1 MADAQNTA
9 AFWLSPQQKH
19 ICSLRSDASAY
30 RVACWVE
37 LTGRIEHHAMRR
49 AVREVTSQHDILRT
63 VFRRQPGMKVP
74 FQLILPTCEPTYEV
88 VDLAS
93 CDEAAQNRSM
103 DELWH
108 RELNRDFDLENGP
121 LLAVTLISLGP
132 NKSALFAA
140 LPAVCSDAKSLQVL
154 VTEICKAYSDG
165 QIHGDEALRYVQF
178 AQWAND
184 LLESDEDAA
193 REGREFWKQQSGLA
207 TPALPQEIRAEQ
219 RESLSREP
227 LTLTLPDEVRAEI
240 EAAAANHETN
250 IANVILAAWQC
261 LFWRLTAEPV
271 FSVGVLLDG
280 REYEELG
287 SALGVF
293 ARMVPLAG
301 RFDGDFRFRDVVTRI
316 ANSLQQSIEWQEYY
330 RPGEAFEKEAA
341 IAFEFGERPPAKTFS
356 NVTLTWLRQYSC
368 IDSFK
373 LKLVAVRSG
382 PELTLEFHY
391 DSARLSR
398 AAVEQIAGCFHT
410 LLAAAVA
417 QPEVA
422 VSRLPLLNQAEQQRL
437 LVDWNQ
443 TAAPYPNLC
452 LHQLFETQA
461 ERTPDRPAV
470 RFNQQVLS
478 YRQLNQRANHLAHW
492 LRRQGVGPDS
502 LVGLCLERS
511 ADMIVALLG
520 ILKAGGAY
528 VPLNPD
534 NPKLRL
540 AQQLTGAVA
549 LVTEQALLSRLPD
562 FPGSTLCL
570 DRDEHSWTE
579 EPSDNP
585 ELNCTPDNLVY
596 VIFTSGSTGV
606 PKGVAVRHRNLVNYT
621 HFITQLLQ
629 LERYPEG
636 LQFATVSTL
645 GADLGNTSIFPA
657 LVSGGCLHVI
667 GYEVAT
673 DPQRLA
679 RYAEQYPMDVLKIV
693 PSHLAALLNA
703 SDAGQLLPRRYLIT
717 GGETLTRTLVEKI
730 ASLHSSCELINHYGP
745 TETTV
750 GSLTLRVKQDAS
762 HLSETIPIGR
772 PIANTQVYILDGQ
785 QQPVPVGV
793 VGELYIAGAGVT
805 AGYLNQPERTA
816 ERFLTNRFVNQP
828 GARMYRTG
836 DRARYLP
843 DGTVEF
849 LGRNDDQVKI
859 RGFRIEL
866 GEIEALLTH
875 HPAIKQA
882 VVLAR
887 ADEGQDKRLVAYVVV
902 RQDQPVSSD
911 QLKKYLEEHVPDY
924 MVPAA
929 IVPLSK
935 LPLTS
940 NGKIERQALP
950 APEQVQ
956 AKAYVAPRTPTEA
969 ALAAIWGEVLRRDRI
984 SVDDNFFQLGGHSLL
999 ATQVISRVREQFQVE
1014 LAIRVLFETPT
1025 IAALGEAIQAAQDA
1039 GSSAAS
1045 SIMRVSREAY
1055 RARS

>member
-1 MADAQNTA
+1 MSTGMSQQTITGFRLSSQQERAWAQQQRSGSA
-9 AFWLSPQQKH
+9 AYKAQCAILLEGPVDGSR
-19 ICSLRSDASAY
+19 LRQALRQVVS
-30 RVACWVE
+30 RHE
-37 LTGRIEHHAMRR
+37 
-49 AVREVTSQHDILRT
+49 ILHT
-63 VFRRQPGMKVP
+63 VFHRQPGVKVP
-74 FQLILPTCEPTYEV
+74 FQVIRETVEV
-88 VDLAS
+88 CWEQVDGTSLGGLNPEEEAERLLAQ
-93 CDEAAQNRSM
+93 ARQ
-103 DELWH
+103 
-108 RELNRDFDLENGP
+108 REVDFENGP
-121 LLAVTLISLGP
+121 IVWACLVAFAPQKSMLLLTVP
-132 NKSALFAA
+132 AL
-140 LPAVCSDAKSLQVL
+140 CSDGRGLQNFVHDIWQSY
-154 VTEICKAYSDG
+154 VSPEGKPDEITQYADIVEW
-165 QIHGDEALRYVQF
+165 QRE
-178 AQWAND
+178 
-184 LLESDEDAA
+184 LLEGKETAA
-193 REGREFWKQQSGLA
+193 GREFWRDYGRRLSVESAESISLPLETKAPPAEFAPSLVASRLDAPVASQLDALLA
-207 TPALPQEIRAEQ
+207 RDGGSPRDFL
-219 RESLSREP
+219 LS
-227 LTLTLPDEVRAEI
+227 AW
-240 EAAAANHETN
+240 
-250 IANVILAAWQC
+250 NVLN
-261 LFWRLTAEPV
+261 WRLTGSHPV
-271 FSVGVLLDG
+271 VTCGFDG
-280 REYEELG
+280 RKYEELENTVG
-287 SALGVF
+287 LLAAYLPTHAAYDPESPFRRVTQAVADTCTELQQWQESFSWNEVEAKCPVLPF
-293 ARMVPLAG
+293 AFDYNEVPLPRAY
-301 RFDGDFRFRDVVTRI
+301 GD
-316 ANSLQQSIEWQEYY
+316 
-330 RPGEAFEKEAA
+330 
-341 IAFEFGERPPAKTFS
+341 
-356 NVTLTWLRQYSC
+356 VTLTWLRQYSC

-417 QPEVA
+417 QPDVA

-750 GSLTLRVKQDAS
+750 GSL
-762 HLSETIPIGR
+762 
-772 PIANTQVYILDGQ
+772 
-785 QQPVPVGV
+785 
-793 VGELYIAGAGVT
+793 
-805 AGYLNQPERTA
+805 
-816 ERFLTNRFVNQP
+816 
-828 GARMYRTG
+828 
-836 DRARYLP
+836 
-843 DGTVEF
+843 
-849 LGRNDDQVKI
+849 
-859 RGFRIEL
+859 
-866 GEIEALLTH
+866 
-875 HPAIKQA
+875 
-882 VVLAR
+882 
-887 ADEGQDKRLVAYVVV
+887 
-902 RQDQPVSSD
+902 
-911 QLKKYLEEHVPDY
+911 
-924 MVPAA
+924 
-929 IVPLSK
+929 
-935 LPLTS
+935 
-940 NGKIERQALP
+940 
-950 APEQVQ
+950 
-956 AKAYVAPRTPTEA
+956 
-969 ALAAIWGEVLRRDRI
+969 
-984 SVDDNFFQLGGHSLL
+984 
-999 ATQVISRVREQFQVE
+999 
-1014 LAIRVLFETPT
+1014 
-1025 IAALGEAIQAAQDA
+1025 
-1039 GSSAAS
+1039 
-1045 SIMRVSREAY
+1045 
-1055 RARS
+1055 